1 MNLILTPEKEVVAQ
15 RPLETDQEK
24 MRELKIRIAHLENE
38 ISDKDKQI
46 SKYTGLTKVLK
57 NLEEAERTANELE
70 RQTGHELAYDLWH
83 GLREATAKMRSII
96 LPALRISVT
105 DRKNGIITTYHV
117 RR

>member
-1 MNLILTPEKEVVAQ
+1 MSLILTPEKEQVAQ
-15 RPLETDQEK
+15 TPLETSQEK
-24 MRELKIRIAHLENE
+24 IRELEIRIAHLENE
-38 ISDKDKQI
+38 ISDKDDQI

-57 NLEEAERTANELE
+57 DLLEAERKADALE
-70 RQTGHELAYDLWH
+70 RETNHELAYDLWH